1 MRGVGKPL
9 FGLGDCWSAAENQGK
24 DGAPT
29 QGCLDCSRN
38 WVCRQVALELGG
50 AVRFSDLH
58 LTFVGRWR
66 RSQRDERHWRQG
78 LRAGA
83 VTLVAAMLLLS
94 GIARSAAQDEPALTA
109 AWLRQARV
117 AGAKLSTDM
126 NASAIERNLAA
137 LVQQNVSVVEADS
150 NFSHFL
156 NEQDF
161 ADEIN
166 LMRQYVKAAHRLGL
180 KVVWY
185 VATLEILSEKTGSS
199 QKTMSGL
206 HPDWLQHGIDGTPN
220 VFVGRAPG
228 TLGSVHWVD
237 PGTESAWM
245 SIHSPYADVFTD
257 RIKQI
262 AATGVDGIWLDV
274 PLFSELG
281 AAWPDAG
288 PGAAAKF
295 QADTGLQVPR
305 RVDWDDPTWR
315 RWIAW
320 RYQEISSFLL
330 RVRDAARSVSN
341 DVSII
346 VETVSLDY
354 GLATLVGL
362 DGSILKDAANIIQAW
377 EVDAVSDQTAMREAQ
392 PDDWISLI
400 GMAKFAKAAS
410 GRKPSWMFV
419 YGDRPDDSLLVMAEA
434 LAAGNNPFE
443 TKTPKM
449 TTTAGVAYRRQI
461 YGWVKQEERRLFE
474 SRSAA
479 KVAVY
484 FSPESRDYL
493 DKAKGTGLYTVP
505 RKDDVLWWSNL
516 PNDSLY
522 LQTYLA
528 EYRGI
533 IKWLVHNHV
542 PFDIVVRPR
551 AEELSRY
558 DAVIAPALAALSDQ
572 AAELLDRYV
581 ERGGHLVVTGP
592 DPGTL
597 DEFGNARAAPILGSL
612 DGRERPRQVD
622 APATPAPRGTAL
634 HSPQWLGK
642 SYLTSTSPDA
652 SGAIGALLGTRR
664 QHFLETDAN
673 ANVHIEV
680 RTLGDE
686 TLVHLINPE
695 RLWNKQAPEQ
705 REVGVS
711 LALRPG
717 VAVKDVRV
725 TVPGPAARIPQGA
738 TRLPF
743 NMSGN
748 RVVFRVP
755 VKAYSMVIVSTQP

>member
-1 MRGVGKPL
+1 MCL
-9 FGLGDCWSAAENQGK
+9 
-24 DGAPT
+24 PT
-29 QGCLDCSRN
+29 
-38 WVCRQVALELGG
+38 
-50 AVRFSDLH
+50 
-58 LTFVGRWR
+58 
-66 RSQRDERHWRQG
+66 
-78 LRAGA
+78 
-83 VTLVAAMLLLS
+83 
-94 GIARSAAQDEPALTA
+94 
-109 AWLRQARV
+109 
-117 AGAKLSTDM
+117 
-126 NASAIERNLAA
+126 
-137 LVQQNVSVVEADS
+137 
-150 NFSHFL
+150 
-156 NEQDF
+156 
-161 ADEIN
+161 
-166 LMRQYVKAAHRLGL
+166 
-180 KVVWY
+180 
-185 VATLEILSEKTGSS
+185 
-199 QKTMSGL
+199 
-206 HPDWLQHGIDGTPN
+206 
-220 VFVGRAPG
+220 
-228 TLGSVHWVD
+228 
-237 PGTESAWM
+237 
-245 SIHSPYADVFTD
+245 

-305 RVDWDDPTWR
+305 RVDWDDPMWR

-346 VETVSLDY
+346 VETVTLDY

-362 DGSILKDAANIIQAW
+362 DGSILKMPPNIIQAW

-449 TTTAGVAYRRQI
+449 TTTAGASYRRQI

-474 SRSAA
+474 SAPPRRSRSTSHRRAA
-479 KVAVY
+479 ITSTRPRGPVSTP
-484 FSPESRDYL
+484 SPARTTCSGGRTCRTT
-493 DKAKGTGLYTVP
+493 A
-505 RKDDVLWWSNL
+505 SIC
-516 PNDSLY
+516 S
-522 LQTYLA
+522 TYLA

-542 PFDIVVRPR
+542 PFDIVVRPQ

-597 DEFGNARAAPILGSL
+597 DEFGNPRAAPILGSL
-612 DGRERPRQVD
+612 DGRERPRQVGGD
-622 APATPAPRGTAL
+622 RNARAARDGVALAAMAGEIVSDVHLARRERGDRRTARHAPATFPRNGCQRQCSHRGSHARRRDARAPDQSRAPLEQAGARAARGRREPRAPAGPHGLGRAGDVTGAAVENTARGDATAV
-634 HSPQWLGK
+634 
-642 SYLTSTSPDA
+642 
-652 SGAIGALLGTRR
+652 
-664 QHFLETDAN
+664 QH
-673 ANVHIEV
+673 
-680 RTLGDE
+680 
-686 TLVHLINPE
+686 E
-695 RLWNKQAPEQ
+695 RK
-705 REVGVS
+705 
-711 LALRPG
+711 PG
-717 VAVKDVRV
+717 VFK
-725 TVPGPAARIPQGA
+725 VPLR
-738 TRLPF
+738 
-743 NMSGN
+743 
-748 RVVFRVP
+748 
-755 VKAYSMVIVSTQP
+755 AYSMVIVSTRP